1 LFSCEHG
8 RRSCC
13 LSRTV
18 GVTCLVSALTGKE
31 KCLLASALVAG
42 VMEAAFKNSGDQVLF
57 RPNFAD
63 FLWKQPN
70 LPNFDEFYQIL
81 KPWIEASCLL
91 VVNDVRIRLI
101 LIGGG
106 LSVPT
111 PHAIER
117 QDFSRCMSV
126 VL

>member
-1 LFSCEHG
+1 
-8 RRSCC
+8 
-13 LSRTV
+13 
-18 GVTCLVSALTGKE
+18 LTGKE